1 MPHFYKCEWAFFV
14 KNKKFMCKTS
24 ENNRLIELEIEI
36 SHLVL
41 ERVDFFEQLSYM
53 TKTLYWPNIY
63 DFPQKNVVNA

>member
-1 MPHFYKCEWAFFV
+1 
-14 KNKKFMCKTS
+14 MCKTS

-53 TKTLYWPNIY
+53 TKTLY
-63 DFPQKNVVNA
+63 